1 MSSHH
6 HHHEHTHTHD
16 LNGSDDR
23 NYVLL
28 RYMYEHN
35 EHHAEE
41 LSDLIEAL
49 KEDGKAHAAEH
60 VEEALEEYKKGNALL
75 HEALHH
81 YEET

>member
-49 KEDGKAHAAEH
+49 KADGKAHVAEH